1 MSDDNVVPLR
11 PGDRRNPD
19 VVAALERVKAEEAA
33 ARLAAEREG
42 SEPPPPPPS
51 DDDVRQIETYSDRGN
66 ALRFVEAFGDGFRNV
81 AELGWHHWDG
91 IRWRRDT
98 FGEPTWK
105 AGELMEEGYRT
116 ELRAAGEK
124 ARSTKHFLRSQSSGR
139 LAAMVSIAATHPQ
152 LRCEPKTLDADPW
165 LLNTPTGT
173 LDLAS
178 GDLHPH
184 DRTQLITKVTSAG
197 YDPDADCPTWYR
209 FLDEVFSGDADLIN
223 WLQRAVGYSLTGFV
237 DEQVLFF
244 LHGSGANGK
253 STLTNVLAQLLGD
266 YATVVE
272 PDVMLST
279 PWGTAPTGIAELQ
292 GRRLVLTAEVNE
304 GRKWD
309 EATVKRLVSTDD
321 IVARRL
327 YRDYFTF
334 HPSHKLW
341 FSANHLPRV
350 RGTDEGIWRRIQ
362 LVPFRRTFTPAER
375 DPNLARTLAGEL
387 PGILTWAV
395 VGATI
400 WKERGLG
407 TSPAIT
413 AATTAYRAAEDQI
426 GRWLEDQLQ
435 VGEHLSIAATALR
448 KNYESWCEANGEY
461 AQRQRDVAAEL
472 QRRGF
477 DTERTN
483 AERRWKGIGLPAGF

>member
-1 MSDDNVVPLR
+1 MTE
-11 PGDRRNPD
+11 DRRNPE
-19 VVAALERVKAEEAA
+19 VLAAIAKIEAERA
-33 ARLAAEREG
+33 LAAERAG
-42 SEPPPPPPS
+42 APDPEPPAE
-51 DDDVRQIETYSDRGN
+51 DDLAQVETYSDRGN
-66 ALRFVEAFGDGFRNV
+66 ALRFVRAYGRDFRNV
-81 AELGWHHWDG
+81 AELGWHHWAG
-91 IRWRRDT
+91 VRWQRDT
-98 FGEPTWK
+98 FGEPVWK
-105 AGELMEEGYRT
+105 AGELMEMGYRG
-116 ELRAAGEK
+116 ELRAEGDK
-124 ARSTKHFLRSQSSGR
+124 ARSTKHYLRSQSSGR
-139 LAAMVSIAATHPQ
+139 LAAMVSIAATHPD

-165 LLNTPTGT
+165 LLNTSSGT
-173 LDLAS
+173 LNLRT

-184 DRTQLITKVTSAG
+184 DRTQLITKVTSVG
-197 YDPDADCPTWYR
+197 FDPSAECPTWYR
-209 FLDEVFSGDADLIN
+209 FLGEVFSGDEDLVR

-244 LHGSGANGK
+244 LHGAGANGK

-279 PWGTAPTGIAELQ
+279 PWGSAPTGIAELQ
-292 GRRLVLTAEVNE
+292 GRRMVLTSEVNE

-334 HPSHKLW
+334 SPSHKLW

-362 LVPFRRTFTPAER
+362 LVPFLRTFTPSER
-375 DPNLARTLAGEL
+375 DPNLARLLTAEL

-395 VGATI
+395 VGASV
-400 WKERGLG
+400 WAEKGLG

-413 AATTAYRAAEDQI
+413 AATAAYRAAEDQV

-435 VGEHLSIAATALR
+435 MAEHLSIAATVLR
-448 KNYESWCEANGEY
+448 KNYETWCEANGEY
-461 AQRQRDVAAEL
+461 AMRQRDVAAEL

-477 DTERTN
+477 DSERTN
-483 AERRWKGIGLPAGF
+483 SERRWKGLDVQHSAATF